1 MIFLTLK
8 NKLNKMKPKYKNNT
22 NFSQVIP
29 ADKLY
34 FSIGEVAQL
43 LSINASTIRFWDE
56 ELNFNLQK
64 NARNDR
70 RFRPEDI
77 ENLQMVIHLKEKG
90 FNIEG
95 IRTELKNNKI
105 ELKQRLCAIKS
116 LNNIRDFFVMLKEEL
131 KDDNQ
136 ENDNYSFERFE
147 EKFGEKQATD
157 LMIQSSTSYTNNYVD
172 IVDTDDA
179 QMYSPEYLEEYQQDL
194 VEESNEEK

>member
-34 FSIGEVAQL
+34 FSIGEVAEL

-95 IRTELKNNKI
+95 IRNELKNNKI
-105 ELKQRLCAIKS
+105 ELKQRLQAIKS
-116 LNNIRDFFVMLKEEL
+116 LKNIRDFFVMLKEEL

-136 ENDNYSFERFE
+136 ENDNYSFEKFE
-147 EKFGEKQATD
+147 QKFGEKPITD
-157 LMIQSSTSYTNNYVD
+157 LMIQSSTSDMNNYVD
-172 IVDTDDA
+172 TDDS
-179 QMYSPEYLEEYQQDL
+179 QMYSPEYLEEYQQHL
-194 VEESNEEK
+194 VEENNEEK

>member
-34 FSIGEVAQL
+34 FSIGEVAEL

-105 ELKQRLCAIKS
+105 ELKQRLQAIKS
-116 LNNIRDFFVMLKEEL
+116 LNNIRNFFVMLKEEL

-136 ENDNYSFERFE
+136 ENDNYSFEKFE
-147 EKFGEKQATD
+147 EKFGEKPTTD
-157 LMIQSSTSYTNNYVD
+157 LMIQSSTSEMNNYID
-172 IVDTDDA
+172 IDDA
-179 QMYSPEYLEEYQQDL
+179 QMYSPEYLEEYQQHL
-194 VEESNEEK
+194 VEESNDEV